1 VRLPV
6 TLPAVQT
13 GKRIALSLGVLALL
27 TPRLADAQPSSQSV
41 PLPRAARAR
50 IVLDSLATDFALH
63 GTVPGTAIAV
73 VRGRD
78 TLLFKAYGKAN
89 LELGIP
95 MTVNSV
101 FRIGS
106 VTKQFASSAVMQ
118 LAQQGK
124 LAVTDTI
131 GQWVPN
137 LPVTW
142 RSVTIAQLL
151 NHTSG
156 IPSYTEL
163 GETWMKRWGEEMTG
177 AELVALT
184 ADKPFDFP
192 AGTSWKY
199 NNTGYVLL
207 GMLIEARTGHTWGD
221 DFAERF
227 FKPFGMRATR
237 YCENGALIQNRA
249 SGYSRNEK
257 DEWLNARY
265 LAMSQPHAAGALCST
280 IGDVLAWN
288 RALHG
293 GAVVTAASYTAMTT
307 PSGAAAAQ
315 HYGSGLSIETLASHR
330 VIAHNGGI
338 NGFLTGN
345 LYVPDAQLS
354 VTVLTNGEFAN
365 PDRITHQLALAALGI
380 PLDIPPT
387 GITLS
392 PAVRAS
398 YVAKYDL
405 VLDAP
410 HLFTVYE
417 KDGALFGTM
426 DGQSAGKMI
435 PLGNDTFGV
444 AFNDEVRVIFTMAAG
459 RPTKMTLRQNG
470 KDFEGLVH
478 P

>member
-1 VRLPV
+1 MPLGLVAQSTALAPV
-6 TLPAVQT
+6 
-13 GKRIALSLGVLALL
+13 
-27 TPRLADAQPSSQSV
+27 
-41 PLPRAARAR
+41 ARTR
-50 IVLDSLATDFALH
+50 VVLDSLAKDFAMN
-63 GTVPGTAIAV
+63 GMVPGTAIAV

-95 MTVNSV
+95 MTVTSV

-106 VTKQFASSAVMQ
+106 VTKQFTSSTVMQ
-118 LAQQGK
+118 LVQQGT

-137 LPVTW
+137 LPVAW
-142 RSVTIAQLL
+142 RGVTVAQLL

-163 GETWMKRWGEEMTG
+163 GDPWIKRWGEEMTG
-177 AELVALT
+177 ADIVALT

-192 AGTSWKY
+192 VGTSWKY

-207 GMLIEARTGHTWGD
+207 GMLIEARSGHSWGD

-227 FKPFGMRATR
+227 FTPLGMRSTR
-237 YCENGALIQNRA
+237 YCETRPLIANRA

-257 DEWLNARY
+257 DEWLNAAY

-280 IGDVLAWN
+280 IGDLLTWN

-293 GAVVTAASYTAMTT
+293 GKVVSAASYTSMTT
-307 PSGAAAAQ
+307 PTGAAEAK
-315 HYGSGLSIETLASHR
+315 HYGSGLGIEMLGTHR
-330 VIAHNGGI
+330 VVAHNGGI
-338 NGFLTGN
+338 NGFLTSN
-345 LYVPDAQLS
+345 MYVPDAQLS
-354 VTVLTNGEFAN
+354 VTVLTNGDYAN
-365 PDRITHQLALAALGI
+365 PDKIAHQLARAALGV
-380 PLDIPPT
+380 PLEMPPKSV
-387 GITLS
+387 TLD
-392 PAVRAS
+392 PAVMAT

-405 VLDAP
+405 TLDAP
-410 HLFTVYE
+410 HLFSVYV
-417 KDGALFGTM
+417 KDDALCGVM
-426 DGQSAGKMI
+426 EGQSPAKLI

-444 AFNDEVRVIFTMAAG
+444 AFDSEVRLIFTMVNG
-459 RPTKMTLRQNG
+459 KPTKMTLRQNG
-470 KDFEGLVH
+470 KDIDAPVH